1 MLAPDDHNGSNKGT
15 YIPGEH
21 IGHLRREWAAKLAP
35 IINKLTDLDML
46 QFVSFD
52 CLLCESDTNHSRNGY
67 ALTVVVMSASDDN
80 KSYLEAKGLFRNI

>member
-1 MLAPDDHNGSNKGT
+1 MLAPDDHNGPNKGT

-35 IINKLTDLDML
+35 IIDKLTDCDML
-46 QFVSFD
+46 QFISFD

-80 KSYLEAKGLFRNI
+80 KSYLEAKRLFRNI